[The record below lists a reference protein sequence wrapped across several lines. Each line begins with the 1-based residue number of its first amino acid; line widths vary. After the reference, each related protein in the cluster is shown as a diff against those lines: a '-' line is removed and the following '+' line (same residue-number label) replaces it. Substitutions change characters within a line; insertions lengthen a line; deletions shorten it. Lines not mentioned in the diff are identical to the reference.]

1 MAKRNGYFR
10 LKIEENGIFI
20 QLVPPAEDGEPIRV
34 SELMEYLTRLNLSG
48 YDIPL
53 LNKTLLGLKSP
64 SVFKLSDGFLPPVNA
79 MAKVQI
85 ASDRMSASVR
95 LYPPSNRGKAFDKKG
110 LLEELNQAGIK
121 FGISERIIDAIVA
134 TPLYCR
140 DLQVAKGRAAV
151 QGTDAKIQYFFETKP
166 LSKPKLNEDGT
177 VDFHQL
183 NIFTK
188 VEQGQ
193 LLAELT
199 PETLGES
206 GSDVLGNP
214 IVPHKVKK
222 AMLKFGKGIRL
233 SEDRLQMFSEVDG
246 DVKLEHDTVYVSNSY
261 TVSADVDTSTGDI
274 IYDGNVIVNG
284 NVRTGFNIHAK
295 GDIQVKGVVE
305 GADLFAGGNIVLSR
319 GIQGMNRGRLEA
331 KGDIITKFIESATVK
346 AGGNIRSGSILHS
359 QVESGDTIIC
369 EGRKSFVIGG
379 SLSAVNLID
388 VKAMG
393 NQMGTITNVK
403 LGVDLSVYEKL
414 QIMKREYDE
423 NISEIEKC
431 NQILMLFKK
440 RLESGQSI
448 PETRIPVIRNA
459 GNDKIRLSERQEE
472 LMLLIEETKQL
483 IEADTRGKLRV
494 SDTIYPGVRIL
505 IANTAY
511 IVRDKMK
518 YSQFALVDGEIVVTS
533 Y

>member
-10 LKIEENGIFI
+10 LKIEEDAVFV
-20 QLVPPAEDGEPIRV
+20 QLIPPAEDGEPIRV
-34 SELMEYLTRLNLSG
+34 SELMAYLTRLNLSG

-53 LNKTLLGLKSP
+53 LNKTLLGLNEP
-64 SVFKLSDGFLPPVNA
+64 TVFKLTEGFVPPVNA

-85 ASDRMSASVR
+85 APDRMTASVR
-95 LYPPSNRGKAFDKKG
+95 LYPPSNRGKPFDKKG
-110 LLEELNQAGIK
+110 LLDELNQAGIK
-121 FGISERIIDAIVA
+121 FGIAERIIDAIVA
-134 TPLYCR
+134 KPLYCR
-140 DLQVAKGRAAV
+140 DLQVAKGKEPV
-151 QGTDAKIQYFFETKP
+151 QGTDAKIEYFFETKP

-188 VEQGQ
+188 VEKDQ
-193 LLAELT
+193 LLAVLT
-199 PETLGES
+199 PEEPGEN
-206 GSDVLGNP
+206 GCDVLGNP
-214 IVPHKVKK
+214 IPPHKVKK

-246 DVKLEHDTVYVSNSY
+246 DVKLENDTVCVSNSY
-261 TVSADVDTSTGDI
+261 TVSADVDASTGDI

-305 GADLFAGGNIVLSR
+305 GADLYSGGNIVLSR

-331 KGDIITKFIESATVK
+331 VGDIVTKFIESATVK
-346 AGGNIRSGSILHS
+346 AGGNVRSGSILHS
-359 QVESGDTIIC
+359 HVESGDTIIC
-369 EGRKSFVIGG
+369 DGRKSFVIGG

-414 QIMKREYDE
+414 QIMKKEFDE
-423 NISEIEKC
+423 NTSEIEKC
-431 NQILMLFKK
+431 NQVLVLFKK

-448 PETRIPVIRNA
+448 PENRIPVIRNA
-459 GNDKIRLSERQEE
+459 GNDKIRLGERQEE
-472 LMLLIEETKQL
+472 LALLIEEAKQL
-483 IEADTRGKLRV
+483 IEADTRGRLRV
-494 SDTIYPGVRIL
+494 SDIIYPGVRIL
-505 IANTAY
+505 IANTSY
-511 IVRDKMK
+511 IVRDIMK
-518 YSQFALVDGEIVVTS
+518 YSQFSLQDGEIVVTS

>member
-1 MAKRNGYFR
+1 MAKMNGYFQ
-10 LKIEENGIFI
+10 LKIEENGVFV
-20 QLVPPAEDGEPIRV
+20 QLIPPVEDGEPIRI
-34 SELMEYLTRLNLSG
+34 SELMAYLTRLNLSG

-53 LNKTLLGLKSP
+53 LNKTLLALREP
-64 SVFKLSDGFLPPVNA
+64 TLFKLTEGSFPPANA

-85 ASDRMSASVR
+85 APDRMSASVR
-95 LYPPSNRGKAFDKKG
+95 LYPPSNQGKPFDKKD
-110 LLEELNQAGIK
+110 LLGELDLAGIK
-121 FGISERIIDAIVA
+121 FGIAERIIDAIVEN
-134 TPLYCR
+134 PVYCR
-140 DLQVAKGRAAV
+140 DLQVAKGTEPA
-151 QGTDAKIQYFFETKP
+151 QGTDAKIEYFFETNP

-183 NIFTK
+183 NIFTR
-188 VEQGQ
+188 VEKGQ
-193 LLAELT
+193 LLAVLT
-199 PETLGES
+199 PENLGES
-206 GSDVLGNP
+206 GCDVLGNP
-214 IVPHKVKK
+214 IQPHKVKTAK
-222 AMLKFGKGIRL
+222 LKYGKGIRL
-233 SEDRLQMFSEVDG
+233 SEDGLQIFSEVDG
-246 DVKLEHDTVYVSNSY
+246 DVKLEQDTVQVSDSF
-261 TVSADVDTSTGDI
+261 TVSADVDASTGDI

-305 GADLFAGGNIVLSR
+305 GADLYAGGNIVLSR

-331 KGDIITKFIESATVK
+331 MGDIVTKFIESATVK
-346 AGGNIRSGSILHS
+346 AGGNVRSGSILHS

-369 EGRKSFVIGG
+369 DGKKSFVIGG

-414 QIMKREYDE
+414 QIMKKEFNE

-431 NQILMLFKK
+431 NQVLILFKK
-440 RLESGQSI
+440 RLDSGQGI
-448 PETRIPVIRNA
+448 PENKIPMIRSA
-459 GNDKIRLSERQEE
+459 GNSKIRLSERQEE
-472 LMLLIEETKQL
+472 LTLQIEEARQL

-505 IANTAY
+505 IANTSY
-511 IVRDKMK
+511 VVRDVMK
-518 YSQFALVDGEIVVTS
+518 YSQFSLADGEVVVTS